1 MSHIQLPDGLKKNVG
16 KIQLNL
22 PKDEKARD
30 LLEHLLYLANLKDL
44 ILQNRVENL
53 LKNRED
59 LQKYLLATEDL
70 NKTIEDSLQPA
81 ATYGKLND
89 EAAVRHVSERNDPNY
104 KFFKKNDNPLDVVS
118 REQAKFDIQNPIIG
132 SLLKE
137 INRGRQTY
145 EGIKRNL
152 DKGPDPRALD
162 LEERWRKIFEKGKP
176 KDKDFVTNFRD
187 SDDDDDD
194 DFGGTLP
201 DIPDMP
207 LHPLHLT

>member
-1 MSHIQLPDGLKKNVG
+1 MSYIQLPDGLKKNVG

-30 LLEHLLYLANLKDL
+30 LLEHVPYLANLKDP

-70 NKTIEDSLQPA
+70 NKTIEDSLQLSV
-81 ATYGKLND
+81 THGKLND

-104 KFFKKNDNPLDVVS
+104 KFFKKNDNPLDVVYK
-118 REQAKFDIQNPIIG
+118 EQAKFDIQNPIFG

-145 EGIKRNL
+145 EGIKKTL
-152 DKGPDPRALD
+152 EKGPDPRALN
-162 LEERWRKIFEKGKP
+162 LEERWRKIFEKDKP
-176 KDKDFVTNFRD
+176 KDKGF
-187 SDDDDDD
+187 
-194 DFGGTLP
+194 
-201 DIPDMP
+201 
-207 LHPLHLT
+207 